1 MCTLGDYYAAN
12 PFTSLLTNKHT
23 CSGGSLKLWLFFKS
37 WDILLKTYYFIVFCF
52 IFSIMDTTYFSPIQ
66 NIIPIKINSQLG
78 NRKITNIPLIL
89 AWGYGCWGFTFW
101 SPMLTYPRTCMLQI
115 ESWSWWMR
123 GLSLTRG
130 FTTQQLVQQPAIAI
144 DLLECHHLCLC
155 YSCS

>member
-66 NIIPIKINSQLG
+66 NIIPIKIN
-78 NRKITNIPLIL
+78 
-89 AWGYGCWGFTFW
+89 
-101 SPMLTYPRTCMLQI
+101 
-115 ESWSWWMR
+115 
-123 GLSLTRG
+123 
-130 FTTQQLVQQPAIAI
+130 
-144 DLLECHHLCLC
+144 
-155 YSCS
+155 